1 MARHSLNWA
10 AHDRRSHR
18 DWADWERLLAPTD
31 IAVPAV
37 ALRCLAA
44 IVLVLASLSPALSR
58 AGTSL
63 YTGQVPVNSQADGE
77 RAEALKSALA
87 QVVVKLSGDST
98 APTRPGV
105 AKAVASAERYVQ
117 QYQYTQDVTTDAGQ
131 SQARLTLVAQFD
143 HDAVD
148 QLMRDLGLVHGGGD
162 AAQPAAEVQ
171 SGTYRVWVSGVNSA
185 EDYARLIGSL
195 SRNEL
200 VRSVRAEQA
209 RGDGVQLKLDVNGP
223 LSRLLESLGLGPVH
237 VLNAKPPVDGVDAL
251 LGMQQP

>member
-1 MARHSLNWA
+1 MIDVRTAIGQTGGVNR
-10 AHDRRSHR
+10 
-18 DWADWERLLAPTD
+18 PTD
-31 IAVPAV
+31 IAVSAV
-37 ALRCLAA
+37 LRCLAA
-44 IVLVLASLSPALSR
+44 LVLVLASLSPAPSR

-98 APTRPGV
+98 VLTRPGV
-105 AKAVASAERYVQ
+105 AKAVAGAERYVQ
-117 QYQYTQDVTTDAGQ
+117 QYQYTQDTTDAGQ
-131 SQARLTLVAQFD
+131 PPSRLTLVAQFD

-148 QLMRDLGLVHGGGD
+148 QLMRNLGLVHGGGD
-162 AAQPAAEVQ
+162 SSAQPAAEVQ

-223 LSRLLESLGLGPVH
+223 LPRLLESLGPGPVH

-251 LGMQQP
+251 LGMQQQ

>member
-1 MARHSLNWA
+1 
-10 AHDRRSHR
+10 
-18 DWADWERLLAPTD
+18 
-31 IAVPAV
+31 VPAL

-44 IVLVLASLSPALSR
+44 TLLVLASLSH

-63 YTGQVPVNSQADGE
+63 YIGQVPVNSQAEGE

-87 QVVVKLSGDST
+87 QVVVKLSGDS
-98 APTRPGV
+98 AVLARPGV
-105 AKAVASAERYVQ
+105 AKAVANAERYMQ
-117 QYQYTQDVTTDAGQ
+117 QYQYTQEAAPDSGQ
-131 SQARLTLVAQFD
+131 PQARLYLIAQFD

-148 QLMRDLGLVHGGGD
+148 QLMRDLGLVSGSGD
-162 AAQPAAEVQ
+162 VAQSAAEVQ
-171 SGTYRVWVSGVNSA
+171 SGTFRVWVSGVNSA

-223 LSRLLESLGLGPVH
+223 LSRLLDSLSTGPIH
-237 VLNAKPPVDGVDAL
+237 VLNAKPPVEGVDAL
-251 LGMQQP
+251 LGMQQ

>member
-1 MARHSLNWA
+1 
-10 AHDRRSHR
+10 
-18 DWADWERLLAPTD
+18 
-31 IAVPAV
+31 VPAAAFV
-37 ALRCLAA
+37 PLRCLAA
-44 IVLVLASLSPALSR
+44 LALVLALLSPAR
-58 AGTSL
+58 AATSL
-63 YTGQVPVNSQADGE
+63 YTGQVPVNSQAEGE

-87 QVVVKLSGDST
+87 QVVAKLSGDST
-98 APTRPGV
+98 VLTRPGV

-117 QYQYTQDVTTDAGQ
+117 QYQYTQESATDAGQ
-131 SQARLTLVAQFD
+131 PQARLTLVAQFD

-162 AAQPAAEVQ
+162 GTQPTAEVQ

-200 VRSVRAEQA
+200 VRSVRAEQT

-223 LSRLLESLGLGPVH
+223 LSRLLESLSIGPVH

-251 LGMQQP
+251 LGMQQQ

>member
-1 MARHSLNWA
+1 M
-10 AHDRRSHR
+10 
-18 DWADWERLLAPTD
+18 
-31 IAVPAV
+31 PAV

-44 IVLVLASLSPALSR
+44 TVLVLALLLPGPSR
-58 AGTSL
+58 AAPSL
-63 YTGQVPVNSQADGE
+63 YTGQVPVNSQAEGE

-87 QVVVKLSGDST
+87 QVVIKLSGDST
-98 APTRPGV
+98 VLTRPGV
-105 AKAVASAERYVQ
+105 AKAVANAERYMQ
-117 QYQYTQDVTTDAGQ
+117 QYQYTQDASTDAGQ
-131 SQARLTLVAQFD
+131 PQARLYLVAQFD

-148 QLMRDLGLVHGGGD
+148 QLMRDLELVHGGGD
-162 AAQPAAEVQ
+162 SAQPAAEIQ
-171 SGTYRVWVSGVNSA
+171 SGTYRVWVSGVSSA

-223 LSRLLESLGLGPVH
+223 LPRLLESLGQGPVH

-251 LGMQQP
+251 LGMQQQ